1 MKKLIL
7 LLLLPLFSMAQTSLK
22 DADIYAAAGNRYE
35 WLLTNIEPDMGMPA
49 VSSLLWKMGMG
60 KDEEYG
66 RKEAMKGDL
75 LNQKW
80 RYEDRIVSGNEKA
93 QEIYVHWIGKWIVK
107 DKEYITTKVVFEGDT
122 EAIIKFYINFWTR
135 AINFRDTKPGETVT
149 TRFLTDVAALTV
161 GTNGKSKIVVQT
173 AEDYYKD

>member
-7 LLLLPLFSMAQTSLK
+7 FLILPLFSWAQTSIK

-49 VSSLLWKMGMG
+49 VSSLLWKMGMES
-60 KDEEYG
+60 DEEYG
-66 RKEAMKGDL
+66 RKNAIKEDF

-80 RYEDRIVSGNEKA
+80 RYVDRIVSGNEKA
-93 QEIYVHWIGKWIVK
+93 HEIYVHWIGKWIVK
-107 DKEYITTKVVFEGDT
+107 DKEYITTKVVLEGNT

-135 AINFRDTKPGETVT
+135 AINFKDTKPGETVT
-149 TRFLTDVAALTV
+149 TRFLTDVASLTV
-161 GTNGKSKIVVQT
+161 GNNGKSKIVVQT
-173 AEDYYKD
+173 AENYYEK

>member
-35 WLLTNIEPDMGMPA
+35 WLLTNIDPLDNMGTEQ
-49 VSSLLWKMGMG
+49 SLIQKMGFVFAEN
-60 KDEEYG
+60 KDVYKDDYTKFVFE
-66 RKEAMKGDL
+66 KSIL
-75 LNQKW
+75 
-80 RYEDRIVSGNEKA
+80 SGNEKPSYLNVHYYTKKVEGKDI
-93 QEIYVHWIGKWIVK
+93 QYKVEIDGPTEYV
-107 DKEYITTKVVFEGDT
+107 
-122 EAIIKFYINFWTR
+122 IKFYINFWTR